1 MISSKFALVST
12 KLNTVKKFYLL
23 ALISGICIL
32 QVFPQDDLRMKGLQ
46 AITEEVVKQQL
57 FFLSSDWM
65 QGRATGTEGE
75 YMAGDYIA
83 SMLGIYGIKPAG
95 DFAEPVRTGRNSFSG
110 RQRERS
116 FFQKLNLIEYQP
128 GTIQELSFYDK
139 KKGTVIPL
147 TWKTDFD
154 AETGDL
160 PADIKASVVF
170 VGYGLAM
177 DSVGYNDF
185 SGMDVRGKIILRL
198 PGYPGS
204 HDTSTTAWKKF
215 HPRDRY
221 GEYMLNRAKNA
232 TAKKLGARG
241 IMEVSF
247 ANDFSDNWAAN
258 IPFRYQNRF
267 YEGKDDPNEFYRHR
281 MKIPGDTLD
290 PDPPVIMLSRRALNY
305 LLSAAGIDP
314 ISVRN
319 QITASLKPASRD
331 ISSQTVHLKTT
342 VSSRIV
348 KARNVLGW
356 IEGEDTTRV
365 IVIGA
370 HYDHIGTWNGYIF
383 NGADDNASGTV
394 AVMTLARAFAA
405 SGIRPKYSIVF
416 AAWTGE
422 EKGLLG
428 SYYYVAHPF
437 RPIDKTLLYVN
448 FDMISRNSP
457 DDSLRNQCTMSYTKA
472 YKTLEDV
479 ASEKV
484 SEARL
489 GLNVAY
495 RPSEKPRGGSDHTP
509 FAEKN
514 VPIIYFMAGWH
525 DEYHTP
531 YDQAEKAD
539 IRKTT
544 EIIRLA
550 YLTIWDLAAGKEIR
564 R

>member
-1 MISSKFALVST
+1 M
-12 KLNTVKKFYLL
+12 KKCYLL

-32 QVFPQDDLRMKGLQ
+32 QVFPQDDPRMKGLQ

-95 DFAEPVRTGRNSFSG
+95 DFAEPVQTGRNSFSG

-139 KKGTVIPL
+139 KKGTIIPL

-160 PADIKASVVF
+160 PADITASVVF

-247 ANDFSDNWAAN
+247 TNDFSDNWAAN

-331 ISSQTVHLKTT
+331 ISSQSVHLKTT
-342 VSSRIV
+342 VNSRIV

-365 IVIGA
+365 IV
-370 HYDHIGTWNGYIF
+370 
-383 NGADDNASGTV
+383 
-394 AVMTLARAFAA
+394 
-405 SGIRPKYSIVF
+405 
-416 AAWTGE
+416 
-422 EKGLLG
+422 
-428 SYYYVAHPF
+428 
-437 RPIDKTLLYVN
+437 
-448 FDMISRNSP
+448 
-457 DDSLRNQCTMSYTKA
+457 
-472 YKTLEDV
+472 
-479 ASEKV
+479 
-484 SEARL
+484 
-489 GLNVAY
+489 
-495 RPSEKPRGGSDHTP
+495 
-509 FAEKN
+509 
-514 VPIIYFMAGWH
+514 
-525 DEYHTP
+525 
-531 YDQAEKAD
+531 
-539 IRKTT
+539 
-544 EIIRLA
+544 
-550 YLTIWDLAAGKEIR
+550 
-564 R
+564 